1 MFEFVCDH
9 LVPGCTH
16 KDHDE
21 RQEQLSDRAVS
32 HLKEHHNLD
41 YHDEPM
47 DQVLKR
53 TGIQFIRPA

>member
-1 MFEFVCDH
+1 MLEFVCDH

-16 KDHDE
+16 KDHAE
-21 RQEQLSDRAVS
+21 REAELLDRAVA

-47 DQVLKR
+47 DSGLKK

>member
-1 MFEFVCDH
+1 MYEFLCDH

-21 RQEQLSDRAVS
+21 RQEQLLDRAVS
-32 HLKEHHNLD
+32 NLKEHHNLD
-41 YHDEPM
+41 HHDEPI